1 MGEGL
6 GQCRGIGC
14 ELYIHGRG
22 NFSQLSNRAWGVEQ
36 YGIQRALCGYRVDIM
51 SAEMVKFTNQF
62 NSGNPTGQLFYRLG
76 IQVAGQGGVENK
88 GEFIGTHTGAVA
100 GIGEV
105 IDTADEKGNEVR
117 HETRKVKRKP
127 RGQAG
132 QAKMKGRRHRAAKV
146 EPGRWPG
153 RIRRVRAGC
162 IFVPMNSTRRAPLLA
177 PSFLA
182 ADLANLQAETELLA
196 TSAADWLHFD
206 VMDGRFVPNISFGL
220 PVLQAVARYAKQPI
234 DVHLMIEEPQHYLSA
249 FRDAG
254 ASIITVHYEACP
266 HLHRVVQQIK
276 QLGCRAGVALNP
288 HTPVALLEDIAAD
301 LDLVLIMSVN
311 PGFGGQTFIP
321 NTLKKVAMVKE
332 LLLDAGSD
340 ALIEV
345 DGGVNM
351 SNAGPLVEAGADVL
365 VAGNFVFSAPEGPV
379 ATLASLRD
387 HLAGLEMDATSA
399 SRRQ

>member
-1 MGEGL
+1 M
-6 GQCRGIGC
+6 
-14 ELYIHGRG
+14 
-22 NFSQLSNRAWGVEQ
+22 
-36 YGIQRALCGYRVDIM
+36 
-51 SAEMVKFTNQF
+51 
-62 NSGNPTGQLFYRLG
+62 
-76 IQVAGQGGVENK
+76 
-88 GEFIGTHTGAVA
+88 
-100 GIGEV
+100 
-105 IDTADEKGNEVR
+105 
-117 HETRKVKRKP
+117 
-127 RGQAG
+127 
-132 QAKMKGRRHRAAKV
+132 
-146 EPGRWPG
+146 
-153 RIRRVRAGC
+153 RAGC
-162 IFVPMNSTRRAPLLA
+162 IFVPMNLIRRAPLLA

-182 ADLANLQAETELLA
+182 ADLANLQFETERLA

-234 DVHLMIEEPQHYLSA
+234 DVHLMIEEPQHYRSA

-254 ASIITVHYEACP
+254 ASTITVHYEACS

-288 HTPVALLEDIAAD
+288 HTPVSLLEDIAGD

-311 PGFGGQTFIP
+311 PGFGGQAFIP

-351 SNAGPLVEAGADVL
+351 ANAGPLIQAGADVL

-379 ATLASLRD
+379 AALAGLRE
-387 HLAGLEMDATSA
+387 HLAGLEMDASA
-399 SRRQ
+399 ESQR